1 MFRVRACVV
10 AAVALAALAA
20 SPALAADA
28 PSYPAELHFAPEE
41 DLEAID
47 VGLID
52 DAGETIDMS
61 AYVLTDASISEALS
75 RAAERGVV
83 VRIWQDG
90 DEARQVGAHDIAQ
103 RLGPSHPSL
112 EIRYKASG
120 GPLMHLKGYC
130 IDGQVFR
137 TGSANFSHSGLTQQD
152 NDLLVFHSREAC
164 AQFEAKFAKVWG
176 AK

>member
-1 MFRVRACVV
+1 MKMIVPALVT
-10 AAVALAALAA
+10 ALAIVGTPA
-20 SPALAADA
+20 SADTDRA
-28 PSYPAELHFAPEE
+28 PTFPAEMHSAPEE
-41 DLEAID
+41 NLEGVDVAI
-47 VGLID
+47 LD
-52 DAGETIDMS
+52 DAGETIDMA
-61 AYVLTDASISEALS
+61 AYVLTDEAVIASLEQA
-75 RAAERGVV
+75 RERGVI

-90 DEARQVGAHDIAQ
+90 DEARQTGAYDIA
-103 RLGPSHPSL
+103 RRIDADHPGL

-130 IDGQVFR
+130 VDGQVFR

-164 AQFEAKFAKVWG
+164 AVFEAKFATIWG